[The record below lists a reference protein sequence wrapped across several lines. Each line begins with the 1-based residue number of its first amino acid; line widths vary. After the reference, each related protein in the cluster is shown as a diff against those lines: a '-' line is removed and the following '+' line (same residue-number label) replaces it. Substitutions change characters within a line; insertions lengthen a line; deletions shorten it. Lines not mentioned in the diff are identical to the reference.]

1 MIAGLLE
8 RRQDAESREGAV
20 KTKILAVALLAVSFA
35 TSAQAQ
41 CADPPTSPRG
51 RCVKANGGTCDAKSK
66 IWVSPNDQV
75 KRLCAKLS
83 PNADRR

>member
-1 MIAGLLE
+1 M
-8 RRQDAESREGAV
+8 RTPQV
-20 KTKILAVALLAVSFA
+20 CAVALLATLMA
-35 TSAQAQ
+35 GAAQAQ

-51 RCVKANGGTCDAKSK
+51 RCVKANGGTCDTRTK

-83 PNADRR
+83 PNADRK